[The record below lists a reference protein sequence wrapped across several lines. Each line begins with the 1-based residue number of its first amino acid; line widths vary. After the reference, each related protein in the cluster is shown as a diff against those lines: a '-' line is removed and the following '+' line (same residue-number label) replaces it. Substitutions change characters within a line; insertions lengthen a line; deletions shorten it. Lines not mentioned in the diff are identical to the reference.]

1 MTMAIKGGRKPPDS
15 FLMWPLLPVV
25 TGPSCWPLWVST
37 YRAVVS
43 MAHALSVVGVT
54 GSGSMT
60 RAGAALGF
68 ATSVVAGMGWIW
80 CAGC

>member
-1 MTMAIKGGRKPPDS
+1 MTMAIKGGASPDS

-43 MAHALSVVGVT
+43 MAHALP
-54 GSGSMT
+54 GSGKDRFRLDDKG
-60 RAGAALGF
+60 RARHLDLQP
-68 ATSVVAGMGWIW
+68 VW
-80 CAGC
+80 